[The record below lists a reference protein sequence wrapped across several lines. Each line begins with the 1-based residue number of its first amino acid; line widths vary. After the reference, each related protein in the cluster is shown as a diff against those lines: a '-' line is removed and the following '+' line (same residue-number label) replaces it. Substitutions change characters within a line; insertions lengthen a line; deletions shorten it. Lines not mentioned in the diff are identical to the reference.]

1 VLFAHCPAKSIKL
14 PVHVISR
21 FVNVRRGVTGRST
34 GLNILLVMIRVGMS
48 TSCVFPL
55 PLEEAFRLARFAGF
69 DGVEIMVTNDKATQ
83 DVATLESLSRSYGI
97 PILSI
102 HAPVLLATQLV
113 WGTDPRRKLERSA
126 QLARAVGARTVV
138 VHPPFRWQAV
148 YSRRFESVVAE
159 LAERFELE
167 VAVENMFSWT
177 FRGTDVRAYSPSPY
191 PTELAVDSMTLD
203 FSHAALAGRDGLEF
217 ALAMGKRL
225 RHVHLC
231 DGLGGT
237 LFDEHL
243 IPGHGSQPVA
253 EVLKLLA
260 TSGWDGSIVAEVS
273 THRARTMDAR
283 LAILGETLAFARAAL
298 SNHPSSAATG
308 SVPLK
313 KPRRSLSR

>member
-1 VLFAHCPAKSIKL
+1 
-14 PVHVISR
+14 
-21 FVNVRRGVTGRST
+21 
-34 GLNILLVMIRVGMS
+34 MS
-48 TSCVFPL
+48 SSCVFPL
-55 PLEEAFRLARFAGF
+55 PLAEAFRLARQSGF
-69 DGVEIMVTNDKATQ
+69 DGVEIMVTNDRATQ
-83 DVATLESLSRSYGI
+83 DAVRLRELSHSYGI

-113 WGTDPRRKLERSA
+113 WGTDPKRKLEKSA
-126 QLARAVGARTVV
+126 ELAVAVGASTVV
-138 VHPPFRWQAV
+138 VHPPFRWQAG
-148 YSRRFESVVAE
+148 YARSFERIVGE
-159 LAERFELE
+159 LAARYGVE

-177 FRGTDVRAYSPSPY
+177 VRRTQVRAYSPSPY
-191 PTELAVDSMTLD
+191 PTDLAVDSMTLD

-217 ALAMGKRL
+217 AHAMGPRL

-260 TSGWDGSIVAEVS
+260 TTGWNGSVVAEVS
-273 THRARTMDAR
+273 THRARNTDER

-298 SNHPSSAATG
+298 ANHPSSMPTPVKPA
-308 SVPLK
+308 K
-313 KPRRSLSR
+313 KRKSLSR